1 MELKY
6 VSEDHAAWYRES
18 LEYPDLFCGE
28 LARARLRWSREFD
41 RVQDCDLTQGRLQ
54 WFIGGQLNVSGEQF
68 HKVVGSA
75 RDTRTH
81 ARTLEKFL
89 LHRAHMLADR
99 ANLPHTPFKAT
110 SQVNPQPQL
119 APLVPLPPSLPFM
132 QVVPGLP
139 KTRSGKIMRWIL
151 RKIAEDQPDQLGDIS
166 TLADPAVV
174 QLISEAHTKQQPA
187 Q

>member
-1 MELKY
+1 MELKH
-6 VSEDHAAWYRES
+6 VSEDHAARYRES

-81 ARTLEKFL
+81 AHWRSSWCTV
-89 LHRAHMLADR
+89 
-99 ANLPHTPFKAT
+99 HTCWQAEHTCHTRLSRPPPKLI
-110 SQVNPQPQL
+110 P
-119 APLVPLPPSLPFM
+119 APACS
-132 QVVPGLP
+132 
-139 KTRSGKIMRWIL
+139 T
-151 RKIAEDQPDQLGDIS
+151 S
-166 TLADPAVV
+166 TLASLPPLHAGSTWASKDTFWKDH
-174 QLISEAHTKQQPA
+174 EADLA
-187 Q
+187 QDC